1 MEQLFETVLTVEV
14 ALTALA
20 VGGIQEVCKQA
31 FMSSI
36 TGARLA
42 STAMFKTIMAVA
54 PLVLGAGFGHL
65 IIPVDGVANPW
76 VMGMI
81 AGLFAGT
88 AYDTVKPAVKAM
100 LSNAGKSNE

>member
-20 VGGIQEVCKQA
+20 VGGVQEICKQA

-36 TGARLA
+36 AGARVA
-42 STAMFKTIMAVA
+42 STAAFKTTMAVA
-54 PLVLGAGFGHL
+54 PLVLGAGFGQL
-65 IIPVDGVANPW
+65 IIPAGGVANPW

-88 AYDTVKPAVKAM
+88 AYDTIKPAVKAM
-100 LSNAGKSNE
+100 LSGARKI